1 MILAKPPKKSSLIS
15 LRLKQ
20 KIILYL
26 TFRQGAWVLE
36 VCGSILFYIERALVG
51 ALRTLEALPPISN
64 FPESHEALGAQS
76 LYFYV
81 SEGPCSFLIGE
92 HPARTI
98 IFFGS
103 FFFGS
108 RRQKL

>member
-15 LRLKQ
+15 MRLKQ

-26 TFRQGAWVLE
+26 TFRRRVGVLE
-36 VCGSILFYIERALVG
+36 VCCSILFDIKKSLG

-64 FPESHEALGAQS
+64 FPEAPEALGAQS

-81 SEGPCSFLIGE
+81 SGGPCSFLVGE
-92 HPARTI
+92 HPC
-98 IFFGS
+98 
-103 FFFGS
+103 
-108 RRQKL
+108 